1 MIFKVKLNR
10 FTFKIYTMRLSRL
23 LAFAAI
29 GVVAGILLTQT
40 DKGNELRRNIA
51 GSAGDWGKKLGK
63 LRRRSGEVVDD
74 LMNEAGSIAGKAR
87 QKADGHMA

>member
-1 MIFKVKLNR
+1 MK
-10 FTFKIYTMRLSRL
+10 LSRL

-40 DKGNELRRNIA
+40 DKGNELRRNLTD
-51 GSAGDWGKKLGK
+51 SAGDLGRKLGK
-63 LRRRSGEVVDD
+63 LRRRSGEMMDGMMD
-74 LMNEAGSIAGKAR
+74 EATNVARKAR